1 MTQPDT
7 ISDLRV
13 IEEATFA
20 AFCAIAEQLDLD
32 RLQRSL
38 LLQHDTIASSGMPR
52 CEDVAAVLFRF
63 GRAVIQIEALRDSK
77 RTPSH

>member
-1 MTQPDT
+1 MTEPETITDT
-7 ISDLRV
+7 RV

-20 AFCAIAEQLDLD
+20 ALCAIAEQLDLD
-32 RLQRSL
+32 RLQRCL
-38 LLQHDTIASSGMPR
+38 LKQHDTIARSGSPR
-52 CEDVAAVLFRF
+52 CDDVAAVLFRF